1 MGQPVIAGGNIIRRP
16 QENLEGLLGGVGEII
31 GAIRKQRGDKAVTS
45 ELKDM
50 LSGLDQPSNLGTVS
64 ASGVPAGIMVPAPS
78 PSREGVFDT
87 ASKIDTSPPQ
97 PLQGEDRLRAILNAS
112 LDPRAS
118 KKLSD
123 RLQAAAVIT
132 ERALPN
138 IYTNRK
144 PDRRNYTVTNSEGKR
159 QKVSA
164 TDEEAE
170 QIEANLPTGSTIELG
185 VLDKDAT
192 AGKPDRRNYTITNS
206 EGKRQKVSATVAEAE
221 QIKANLPSES
231 TIELGVLDKD
241 TTATSPYGKID
252 VSKWTRESLNKF
264 DKTRNFTDLVPIETE
279 EEVDLRGLGA
289 TREKVFTPIRTGADK
304 GKFKLQFIDEADG
317 KVKDFL
323 GTDGETITL
332 TNTERLAFLGKK
344 ARSVTDP
351 FQAELDKAAGKIAGE
366 RLEGFQNEIIAA
378 NESDKTIARGRE
390 LLARGIF
397 AGPLA
402 NIKTTFNK
410 FLKET
415 GINLTGNTVA
425 DTETFAINMAQD
437 VLSLLKTRVLGSGT
451 AVSDEDRK
459 FALRLAAAD
468 VTLDENSIRQLLDI
482 NERINQDRRNRANN
496 EIGIIKRQ
504 REMSDPFAVPVPITT
519 DRSHSG
525 GISAEEAKEYLMN
538 RMNR

>member
-138 IYTNRK
+138 IYTNR
-144 PDRRNYTVTNSEGKR
+144 
-159 QKVSA
+159 
-164 TDEEAE
+164 
-170 QIEANLPTGSTIELG
+170 
-185 VLDKDAT
+185 
-192 AGKPDRRNYTITNS
+192 KPDRRNYTITNS

-519 DRSHSG
+519 DRSHSD

-538 RMNR
+538 R